1 MAARRAAAWRR
12 WLRRTG
18 QAGGTTGAAP
28 GARAN
33 LRRQVVDLYRHGI
46 LPALLSVFCAV
57 GLVVVLWPVSS
68 LPVLM
73 AWVSMQ
79 LLLAAGRLRL
89 VGRFRLQRVSDD
101 HLWRWRNHYVRA
113 ALTTGL
119 LWGGGSVLLV
129 MNVPVVQQ
137 LLAWVVLSAAVLVEF
152 PALARLGRPFF
163 GLLVAA
169 LAAPLAL
176 MLFGSPSL
184 PGAVGALLLLA
195 FASALAGMEL
205 YRTYR
210 DGLQLEA
217 ELARLARLDQLTGL
231 ANRRCFDEILAG
243 EWQRAQRH
251 GWELALVV
259 FDVDEFKPYND
270 QFGHPAGDSCLRRL
284 AHAAREV
291 VHRHG
296 DLVAR
301 LGGEEFAVV
310 LPQTPVGGAAA
321 VADTLRQAVENLKL
335 PHALDAGRE
344 VVTISIGVASLRPTA
359 EQRIEDLIEAADQ
372 ALYAAKR
379 AGRNR
384 VVAAPADGG
393 TDGLPTR
400 EQVPA

>member
-1 MAARRAAAWRR
+1 
-12 WLRRTG
+12 
-18 QAGGTTGAAP
+18 
-28 GARAN
+28 
-33 LRRQVVDLYRHGI
+33 
-46 LPALLSVFCAV
+46 
-57 GLVVVLWPVSS
+57 
-68 LPVLM
+68 
-73 AWVSMQ
+73 
-79 LLLAAGRLRL
+79 
-89 VGRFRLQRVSDD
+89 
-101 HLWRWRNHYVRA
+101 
-113 ALTTGL
+113 
-119 LWGGGSVLLV
+119 
-129 MNVPVVQQ
+129 
-137 LLAWVVLSAAVLVEF
+137 
-152 PALARLGRPFF
+152 
-163 GLLVAA
+163 
-169 LAAPLAL
+169 
-176 MLFGSPSL
+176 
-184 PGAVGALLLLA
+184 
-195 FASALAGMEL
+195 MEL
-205 YRTYR
+205 CRTYR
-210 DGLQLEA
+210 DGLQLEV

-284 AHAAREV
+284 ANAAREV

-321 VADTLRQAVENLKL
+321 VA
-335 PHALDAGRE
+335 GRE
-344 VVTISIGVASLRPTA
+344 VVTISIGVASLRPNA

-393 TDGLPTR
+393 ADVLPTR
-400 EQVPA
+400 VQVPA

>member
-1 MAARRAAAWRR
+1 MTQRRAAARRRRPWRA
-12 WLRRTG
+12 G
-18 QAGGTTGAAP
+18 QAGVRSGAAP

-46 LPALLSVFCAV
+46 LPALLSVSCAL
-57 GLVVVLWPVSS
+57 GLVLVLWPVLSM
-68 LPVLM
+68 PVLT
-73 AWVSMQ
+73 AWLSMQ

-89 VGRFRLQRVSDD
+89 VGRFRRQRVGDD
-101 HLWRWRNHYVRA
+101 CLWRWRNRYVGA

-129 MNVPVVQQ
+129 MNAPVVQQ

-152 PALARLGRPFF
+152 PALARLGRPFS

-169 LAAPLAL
+169 LASPLGL

-184 PGAVGALLLLA
+184 PGAAGALLLLA

-205 YRTYR
+205 CRTYR
-210 DGLQLEA
+210 DGLQLEV

-231 ANRRCFDEILAG
+231 ANRRCFDETLAG

-251 GWELALVV
+251 GGELALVV

-270 QFGHPAGDSCLRRL
+270 HFGHPAGDSCLRRL
-284 AHAAREV
+284 AGAAREV

-296 DLVAR
+296 DRVAR

-310 LPQTPVGGAAA
+310 LPQTPIGGAAA

-335 PHALDAGRE
+335 PHAPDAGRE
-344 VVTISIGVASLRPTA
+344 VVTISAGVASLRPGV
-359 EQRIEDLIEAADQ
+359 ERRVEDLVEAADQ

-384 VVAAPADGG
+384 VVVAPADRGA
-393 TDGLPTR
+393 DLRPTR
-400 EQVPA
+400 VQVPA

>member
-57 GLVVVLWPVSS
+57 GLVLVLWPVPSA
-68 LPVLM
+68 PALM
-73 AWVSMQ
+73 AWLSMQ

-89 VGRFRLQRVSDD
+89 VGRFGRRRVSDD
-101 HLWRWRNHYVRA
+101 HLWRWRSYYVRA

-129 MNVPVVQQ
+129 MNAPVVQQ

-152 PALARLGRPFF
+152 PALARLGRPFS

-169 LAAPLAL
+169 LAAPLGL
-176 MLFGSPSL
+176 MLFGSPAL
-184 PGAVGALLLLA
+184 PGAAGALLLLA

-205 YRTYR
+205 WRTYR
-210 DGLQLEA
+210 DGLQLEV
-217 ELARLARLDQLTGL
+217 EFARLARLDPLTGL
-231 ANRRCFDEILAG
+231 ANRRCFDETLSG

-251 GWELALVV
+251 GGELALVV

-270 QFGHPAGDSCLRRL
+270 HFGHPAGDGCLRRL
-284 AHAAREV
+284 ANAAREV

-321 VADTLRQAVENLKL
+321 VADTLRQAVENLRL
-335 PHALDAGRE
+335 PHAPEAGRE
-344 VVTISIGVASLRPTA
+344 VVTISAGVASLRPNA
-359 EQRIEDLIEAADQ
+359 ELRIEDLIEAADRG
-372 ALYAAKR
+372 LYAAKR

-384 VVAAPADGG
+384 VLAAQVDGG
-393 TDGLPTR
+393 AEVPPTR
-400 EQVPA
+400 AQVPA